1 MGTPQRKPM
10 TPLKFA
16 IPLIGLLAIPVAAF
30 AEPDCTEA
38 KDLIGLV
45 KTFHQADADQT
56 NIITP
61 TFKMEIK
68 GQGGHPDPDG
78 IRYMFEDEAVDFA
91 VTKEGE
97 VLGLEQ
103 AANFNKDG
111 KLCKLINGALVEDID
126 EDTAMAS
133 MGFTFPFKTLTGE
146 HSYDELREGAKD
158 GSKVMKGLAPGGLG
172 FVVPGLKSIAVRP
185 AEKDGE
191 TPVLTFLKKGE
202 PVDAPDIASIGSVQ
216 MFKLNDMRKKRADS
230 LRIEGVYVMEAGFNY
245 DAEDIAKS
253 KAQMAEAEAAVE
265 GAEE

>member
-1 MGTPQRKPM
+1 M
-10 TPLKFA
+10 TSAKFA
-16 IPLIGLLAIPVAAF
+16 FPLICLLAVPMAAF
-30 AEPDCTEA
+30 AEPDCTDA

-45 KTFHQADADQT
+45 KKFHQADAEQT

-78 IRYMFEDEAVDFA
+78 IRYMFEGESLDLAVSE
-91 VTKEGE
+91 TGE

-103 AANFNKDG
+103 AVNFNKDG
-111 KLCKLINGALVEDID
+111 KLCKLVGGALVEDID

-133 MGFTFPFKTLTGE
+133 MGFTFPFKTLTGQ

-191 TPVLTFLKKGE
+191 IPVLTFLKKGE
-202 PVDAPDIASIGSVQ
+202 PVNAPDIASIGSVQ
-216 MFKLNDMRKKRADS
+216 MFKLKDMKKIRADS
-230 LRIEGVYVMEAGFNY
+230 LRIEGAYVIEAGFNY
-245 DAEDIAKS
+245 SAEDIAKA
-253 KAQMAEAEAAVE
+253 KERLAQEKSDVE
-265 GAEE
+265 SNPQ